1 MFTFNTADVND
12 FVKEA
17 EKIKQ
22 AYRVLGGGEK
32 FTATFDR

>member
-17 EKIKQ
+17 KAIGQ
-22 AYRVLGGGEK
+22 PYCVLKAGGYFK
-32 FTATFDR
+32 K